1 MSPEIEVS
9 GVEGVVDKPNG
20 GVVVKVIARTSRLGE
35 SSTEL
40 EIAMDPS
47 VALATAIAL
56 LVTAATARAG
66 NGVGQPALQVLAAA
80 VVASGSAEK
89 VHVQL
94 LLHDGPVIPIELPVS
109 AAELLKL
116 DLVKS
121 LHGSLEVPDAQAQ
134 NRQLI
139 ANHPTLAGA
148 PPSERMS
155 DPMCTTQNESEPPGQ
170 ASMERAPRQS

>member
-9 GVEGVVDKPNG
+9 GVGEVVVKPNG
-20 GVVVKVIARTSRLGE
+20 GVVVKVIAKTGRRGE

-109 AAELLKL
+109 AAEL
-116 DLVKS
+116 DRKS
-121 LHGSLEVPDAQAQ
+121 VV
-134 NRQLI
+134 
-139 ANHPTLAGA
+139 
-148 PPSERMS
+148 
-155 DPMCTTQNESEPPGQ
+155 
-170 ASMERAPRQS
+170 